1 MKTIDIGALLPSEDQ
16 RAMLDEPMPSRVVK
30 ERQGGGRTLSYVDTF
45 YVINRLN
52 QVFGNGLW
60 SYEVNL
66 TKSWEGTAEVKGKSS
81 FAVGYLAMCTLRVGP
96 CGAPYCT
103 ITDVGS
109 GDGTDP
115 FPPKA
120 HESAAKEAAT
130 DALKRCAK
138 SLGLSMGLALY
149 DKEQEHVVSLDDEVK
164 ALLTEI
170 EAAPDQASLTLAR
183 SKALLLKPDMSKE
196 HKEVVAAALEA
207 AKERLK

>member
-1 MKTIDIGALLPSEDQ
+1 MKDIDIGSLMPSEEQ
-16 RAMLDEPMPSRVVK
+16 RELLSEPIPARFVK
-30 ERQGGGRTLSYVDTF
+30 EREGGGRMLSYVDTF

-52 QVFGNGLW
+52 EVFGNGLW
-60 SYEVNL
+60 SYEAKL
-66 TKSWEGTAEVKGKSS
+66 TKSWEGTADVKGKQV
-81 FAVGYLAMCTLRVGP
+81 FAVGYLAMCTLKVGP

-109 GDGTDP
+109 GDGKDP
-115 FPPKA
+115 YPPKA

-149 DKEQEHVVSLDDEVK
+149 DKEQEHVVTLDDEVK
-164 ALLTEI
+164 TLLVEI